1 MRTVNKALFW
11 DKKINSKRKI
21 NMERNELK
29 QKINEEYEVFKNYIL
44 EQPKEEIFNRSA
56 EIDFKTNIKEYLTND
71 DTEIGETALENL
83 SLVDGS
89 ILDELYG
96 VYIESD
102 TYYTYDDICE
112 EIVELFDTDYSDSA
126 D

>member
-1 MRTVNKALFW
+1 
-11 DKKINSKRKI
+11 
-21 NMERNELK
+21 MERNELK

-112 EIVELFDTDYSDSA
+112 EIVELFDTVYSDSA

>member
-1 MRTVNKALFW
+1 
-11 DKKINSKRKI
+11 
-21 NMERNELK
+21 MERNELK

-71 DTEIGETALENL
+71 DTEIGDTALENL

-89 ILDELYG
+89 ILDELYS

-112 EIVELFDTDYSDSA
+112 EIIELFDIDYSDSE

>member
-1 MRTVNKALFW
+1 
-11 DKKINSKRKI
+11 
-21 NMERNELK
+21 MERKELI

-102 TYYTYDDICE
+102 TYYTYDDVCE

>member
-1 MRTVNKALFW
+1 
-11 DKKINSKRKI
+11 
-21 NMERNELK
+21 MERNELK

-44 EQPKEEIFNRSA
+44 EKPKEEIFNRSA

-83 SLVDGS
+83 SLIDGS

>member
-1 MRTVNKALFW
+1 
-11 DKKINSKRKI
+11 
-21 NMERNELK
+21 MERNELK
-29 QKINEEYEVFKNYIL
+29 QRINEEYEVFKNYIL

-83 SLVDGS
+83 SLIDGS